1 MGRLDGK
8 VALIS
13 GGARGMGN
21 AEARLFAREGARVV
35 IGDVA
40 AADGAALAADIG
52 DAARFVNLDV
62 TSYDQWESAVAE
74 TLAVFGRLDILVNN
88 AGIVIP
94 SPMRDLSLE
103 DYQKVIDV
111 NQTGVFLGM
120 KAAAPA
126 MERSGGG
133 SIINI
138 SSIDGMIGMDLV
150 FSYVASKF
158 AVRGMTRVAALELAP
173 IGIRVNSVHPGFVH
187 TRLGNPDDIPEI
199 RELLDGYS
207 RRRVP
212 LGRTGEPEDIAN
224 LVLFLASDEAG
235 YITGSEFVADGGILA
250 GELLPRGPE

>member
-62 TSYDQWESAVAE
+62 TAYDQWESAVAE
-74 TLAVFGRLDILVNN
+74 TLAAFGRLDILVNN

-120 KAAAPA
+120 KAATPA
-126 MERSGGG
+126 MERSGAG

-199 RELLDGYS
+199 RELLDDYS

-250 GELLPRGPE
+250 GELLPLGPE

>member
-62 TSYDQWESAVAE
+62 TAYDQWESAVAE
-74 TLAVFGRLDILVNN
+74 TLAAFGRLDILVNN

-103 DYQKVIDV
+103 DYRKVIDV

-120 KAAAPA
+120 KAATPA
-126 MERSGGG
+126 MERSGAG

-199 RELLDGYS
+199 RELLDDYS

>member
-62 TSYDQWESAVAE
+62 TAYDQWESAVAE
-74 TLAVFGRLDILVNN
+74 TLAAFGRLDILVNN

-111 NQTGVFLGM
+111 NQTGVFLCM
-120 KAAAPA
+120 KAATPA
-126 MERSGGG
+126 MERSGAG

-187 TRLGNPDDIPEI
+187 TRLGNHDDIPEI
-199 RELLDGYS
+199 RELLDDYS

-212 LGRTGEPEDIAN
+212 LGRTGEPDDIAN

>member
-62 TSYDQWESAVAE
+62 TAYDQWESAVAE
-74 TLAVFGRLDILVNN
+74 TVAVFGRLDILVNN

-120 KAAAPA
+120 KAATPV
-126 MERSGGG
+126 MERCGAG

-199 RELLDGYS
+199 RELLDDYS

>member
-35 IGDVA
+35 IADVA
-40 AADGAALAADIG
+40 QADGEALAREIG
-52 DAARFVNLDV
+52 EAARFVNLDV
-62 TSYDQWESAVAE
+62 TAPDQWERAIAA
-74 TLAVFGRLDILVNN
+74 TLAVFGRLDVLVNN

-94 SPMRDLSLE
+94 SPMRELSLE

-120 KAAAPA
+120 KAATPA
-126 MERSGGG
+126 MEGSGGG
-133 SIINI
+133 SIVNI

-199 RELLDGYS
+199 RQLLDDYS

-212 LGRTGEPEDIAN
+212 LGRTGEPEDIAS

-250 GELLPRGPE
+250 GELLPRGQE

>member
-62 TSYDQWESAVAE
+62 TAYDQWESAVAE
-74 TLAVFGRLDILVNN
+74 TLAAFGRLDILVNN

-199 RELLDGYS
+199 RELLDDYS

>member
-62 TSYDQWESAVAE
+62 TAYNQWEYAVAE
-74 TLAVFGRLDILVNN
+74 TMTVFGRLDILVNN

-94 SPMRDLSLE
+94 SPMRYLSLE

-111 NQTGVFLGM
+111 NQTGVFLGI

-126 MERSGGG
+126 M
-133 SIINI
+133 
-138 SSIDGMIGMDLV
+138 
-150 FSYVASKF
+150 
-158 AVRGMTRVAALELAP
+158 
-173 IGIRVNSVHPGFVH
+173 
-187 TRLGNPDDIPEI
+187 
-199 RELLDGYS
+199 
-207 RRRVP
+207 
-212 LGRTGEPEDIAN
+212 
-224 LVLFLASDEAG
+224 
-235 YITGSEFVADGGILA
+235 
-250 GELLPRGPE
+250 